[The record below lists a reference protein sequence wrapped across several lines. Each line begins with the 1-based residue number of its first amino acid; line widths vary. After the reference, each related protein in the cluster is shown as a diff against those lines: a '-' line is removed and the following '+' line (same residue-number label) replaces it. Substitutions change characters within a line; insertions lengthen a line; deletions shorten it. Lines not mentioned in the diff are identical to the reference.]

1 MKSLNELKSELRKIS
16 SMFNSDSIPLTVD
29 GKEIESVEL
38 HDDRLSGGG
47 YRIEITTKNSVNDF
61 SDERNC

>member
-1 MKSLNELKSELRKIS
+1 
-16 SMFNSDSIPLTVD
+16 MFNSDSIPLTVD